1 MDGERIIGTGY
12 IESPETGFLFVADEA
27 SPVVWELDKS
37 GNLVQEALLDRDL
50 LPQGAKIRYGEY
62 FVSVN
67 FCICSNVRR
76 KQIISEEIVR
86 VHAHLI

>member
-27 SPVVWELDKS
+27 SPAVWELNTS

-50 LPQGAKIRYGEY
+50 LPQGAKIRYGE
-62 FVSVN
+62 SLVN
-67 FCICSNVRR
+67 YGICFNVRR
-76 KQIISEEIVR
+76 K
-86 VHAHLI
+86 LI